1 MSIFIKT
8 INNLAKINPESQIDH
23 RLYINNYETFKG
35 MSIKNDSKTKENI
48 IDTLYKELLRSYSY
62 AIVNWVISF
71 KPYKHWNDHWKYLLN
86 NIEKNSL
93 KINQLSENDKLVAY
107 NYNKCEYMSFRWKDE
122 KGYLPKN
129 VFLYVLL
136 HELAHAA
143 FPSSFK
149 HHKDP
154 FSDILCLLCVAA
166 VELDLIQINKL
177 PNSIF
182 ISNSDSILSKESFIS
197 EVKRGIELL
206 SQYND
211 DETKEY
217 YQSKLRQL
225 FK

>member
-71 KPYKHWNDHWKYLLN
+71 KPYRHWNDHWKYLLN

-122 KGYLPKN
+122 KGY
-129 VFLYVLL
+129 
-136 HELAHAA
+136 
-143 FPSSFK
+143 
-149 HHKDP
+149 
-154 FSDILCLLCVAA
+154 
-166 VELDLIQINKL
+166 
-177 PNSIF
+177 
-182 ISNSDSILSKESFIS
+182 
-197 EVKRGIELL
+197 
-206 SQYND
+206 
-211 DETKEY
+211 
-217 YQSKLRQL
+217 
-225 FK
+225 

>member
-23 RLYINNYETFKG
+23 RMYINNYETFKG
-35 MSIKNDSKTKENI
+35 MNIKNDSKTKENI

-71 KPYKHWNDHWKYLLN
+71 KPYRHWNDHWKYLLN

-93 KINQLSENDKLVAY
+93 KINQLSENDK
-107 NYNKCEYMSFRWKDE
+107 
-122 KGYLPKN
+122 
-129 VFLYVLL
+129 
-136 HELAHAA
+136 

-182 ISNSDSILSKESFIS
+182 ISNSDSILSRESFIS

>member
-1 MSIFIKT
+1 MFINT
-8 INNLAKINPESQIDH
+8 INNLVKVNPESHIEH
-23 RLYINNYETFKG
+23 RLYINNYETFKN
-35 MSIKNDSKTKENI
+35 MNIKNDSKTNENI

-71 KPYKHWNDHWKYLLN
+71 RPYKHWNDHWKHLLN

-93 KINQLSENDKLVAY
+93 KINQLNENDKLVAY

-143 FPSSFK
+143 FPPSFK
-149 HHKDP
+149 HHGNP

-166 VELDLIQINKL
+166 TELDLIQISKL

-182 ISNSDSILSKESFIS
+182 TSNHDSILSKESFIN

-206 SQYND
+206 IKYND
-211 DETKEY
+211 DEIKRY
-217 YQSKLRQL
+217 YESKLIQL